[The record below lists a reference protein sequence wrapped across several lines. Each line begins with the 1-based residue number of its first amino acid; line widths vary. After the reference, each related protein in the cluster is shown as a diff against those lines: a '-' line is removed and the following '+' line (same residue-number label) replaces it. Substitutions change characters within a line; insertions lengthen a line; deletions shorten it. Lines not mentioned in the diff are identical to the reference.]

1 MSIGSNLIAAR
12 KAKGFTQEQLA
23 ERLGV
28 SFQAV
33 TAWERDAYLPEAG
46 KLAALASALNISADL
61 LLRGERR
68 DWKLENPNFDPD
80 HMYTWLKAKAH
91 SLGLTQTL
99 KALPLMKEMHNGQ
112 MRKSMVAAVP
122 YRTHPLT
129 LACHALAMGIVEDDV
144 VSGLLLHDVLED
156 TDVSLEELEAL
167 FPPEVTDT
175 VSLLTRKPEQDYLD
189 YIRAVKKHPAA
200 RMVKLADLAHNSD
213 ESRFAGCED
222 IVDLQTEHMEQL
234 RKRYAEAR
242 AILEEEE

>member
-1 MSIGSNLIAAR
+1 MIYTSLTNRALRLAYNAHQGQVDKSGQPYIFHPYN
-12 KAKGFTQEQLA
+12 LA
-23 ERLGV
+23 E
-28 SFQAV
+28 QM
-33 TAWERDAYLPEAG
+33 TDE
-46 KLAALASALNISADL
+46 ISVC
-61 LLRGERR
+61 
-68 DWKLENPNFDPD
+68 
-80 HMYTWLKAKAH
+80 
-91 SLGLTQTL
+91 
-99 KALPLMKEMHNGQ
+99 
-112 MRKSMVAAVP
+112 VA
-122 YRTHPLT
+122 
-129 LACHALAMGIVEDDV
+129 
-144 VSGLLLHDVLED
+144 LLHDVLED

>member
-1 MSIGSNLIAAR
+1 MIYTPDTK
-12 KAKGFTQEQLA
+12 KAIKLCF
-23 ERLGV
+23 
-28 SFQAV
+28 
-33 TAWERDAYLPEAG
+33 EAHR
-46 KLAALASALNISADL
+46 N
-61 LLRGERR
+61 
-68 DWKLENPNFDPD
+68 
-80 HMYTWLKAKAH
+80 
-91 SLGLTQTL
+91 QTD
-99 KALPLMKEMHNGQ
+99 K
-112 MRKSMVAAVP
+112 
-122 YRTHPLT
+122 
-129 LACHALAMGIVEDDV
+129 
-144 VSGLLLHDVLED
+144 SGLPYVFHPFHVAEQMPDEISVCVALLHDVLED

>member
-1 MSIGSNLIAAR
+1 MSIGSNLTAAR

-33 TAWERDAYLPEAG
+33 SAWERDAYLPEAG

-99 KALPLMKEMHNGQ
+99 KALPLMKKMHNGQ

-122 YRTHPLT
+122 YRAHPLT

-144 VSGLLLHDVLED
+144 VSGLLLHDVW
-156 TDVSLEELEAL
+156 
-167 FPPEVTDT
+167 
-175 VSLLTRKPEQDYLD
+175 R
-189 YIRAVKKHPAA
+189 IRA
-200 RMVKLADLAHNSD
+200 
-213 ESRFAGCED
+213 
-222 IVDLQTEHMEQL
+222 Q
-234 RKRYAEAR
+234 RKRICRSASASERLCAWYPITPMRAER
-242 AILEEEE
+242 QKSSRYILRISRRIRLLR

>member
-1 MSIGSNLIAAR
+1 MPD
-12 KAKGFTQEQLA
+12 E
-23 ERLGV
+23 
-28 SFQAV
+28 
-33 TAWERDAYLPEAG
+33 
-46 KLAALASALNISADL
+46 ISVC
-61 LLRGERR
+61 
-68 DWKLENPNFDPD
+68 
-80 HMYTWLKAKAH
+80 
-91 SLGLTQTL
+91 
-99 KALPLMKEMHNGQ
+99 
-112 MRKSMVAAVP
+112 VA
-122 YRTHPLT
+122 
-129 LACHALAMGIVEDDV
+129 
-144 VSGLLLHDVLED
+144 LLHDVLED

>member
-33 TAWERDAYLPEAG
+33 SAWERDAYLPEAG

-99 KALPLMKEMHNGQ
+99 KALPLMKEYPSG
-112 MRKSMVAAVP
+112 R
-122 YRTHPLT
+122 
-129 LACHALAMGIVEDDV
+129 
-144 VSGLLLHDVLED
+144 VS
-156 TDVSLEELEAL
+156 
-167 FPPEVTDT
+167 FT
-175 VSLLTRKPEQDYLD
+175 VITS
-189 YIRAVKKHPAA
+189 PA
-200 RMVKLADLAHNSD
+200 
-213 ESRFAGCED
+213 
-222 IVDLQTEHMEQL
+222 
-234 RKRYAEAR
+234 
-242 AILEEEE
+242 